1 MHQNVLYIDLEV
13 TSGEKIAETGL
24 VCAERE
30 LRTGSLTEAAEF
42 LQSLSFDAVCGHNI
56 VDFDRAY
63 LQDSSLGS
71 LLSDKPLIDTLPVS
85 LLLFSQKTFHALPKA
100 YKKEDDFRNN
110 PLEDAK
116 LTRKLHENAVGK
128 FNALAPNFRNIF
140 YTLCRNDM
148 HFEGFFSA
156 LQEEPEILAPSIL
169 QGSIKNFFAFTAV
182 DDARLAET
190 IETHP
195 VELAYMLAALEEG
208 VEVHTLPP
216 KVLYDYPQI
225 TALQE
230 QLILPSEAA
239 DERLLAFSHEVFG
252 FAGFREFPRLEA
264 SLEHGTTLSQ
274 KEIVQ
279 AALRQESFVAVLP
292 TGGGKTFSFWLP
304 ALYRAKALKR
314 LTVVISPLQALIQ
327 DQIESF
333 HKQVA
338 NFSAVAISG
347 FQTPPERTDAIE
359 KVQNGEADL
368 LYMAPESLR
377 SNTIFALLKN
387 RVIDRFV
394 IDEAHCLSTW
404 GHDFRHDYFF
414 IAEFIKDLLDVQ
426 PWQET
431 IPVSCFT
438 ATAKPDVIE
447 DIDRYFSE
455 GLGLEMKR
463 YLARPER
470 KNLHYKA
477 INVEKEDQKYL
488 QLLKILNERQ
498 GAALVYIPSS
508 TRRCDEVAEKLSQDL
523 APRAVKS
530 FHSKL
535 ESEEKMGI
543 LEAYLKGEVEVIV
556 ATTAFGMG
564 VDKPDIETVVHFEVS
579 DSLENYAQEAGRGA
593 RDPKLDALCPI
604 LFDEK
609 DLDKHFNTLN
619 RTKLTPREIN
629 AVFSVLKSQA
639 GEKILLSSREIA
651 QKAGWDTE
659 GDDESWDIKVKTA
672 LLELEREGYLQR
684 KRNQVRYYADAVA
697 KDAYEKLHRMHENA
711 TLPEEEHRRLTQ
723 VLGSLLGR
731 GKPAAYQVDE
741 AALTLAM
748 SKEEIALSIL
758 RLKELGIVS
767 DGKDMTLKIKSD
779 AANRLG
785 EIVAVEKALAAW
797 VQEHRRGET
806 TIRALNEFLI
816 DGGIIEEGR
825 NVSDILRKALRAW
838 KALPDTFVAYRI
850 DRQNDLWHYELL
862 DEARLSKSV
871 TYKHR
876 IQDAVVGY
884 FIEQLPKTRSKQ
896 AVECAFSMVELKK
909 ALGFPL
915 KALDKALFHL
925 HTTQIVELA
934 SGRFIYYAPM
944 QIYKTGKFQNKLR
957 YTKKEYAIRMQA
969 YYRRKV
975 ESIHIMGEYAKRMRH
990 NPKEAAAFLSD
1001 YFTMGYDRFKRRYK
1015 LLKAEISRPM
1025 TKRRYEKIFSKL
1037 SGEQRA
1043 IVEDNEHDAI
1053 LVLAGPGSGKT
1064 TVLVHKIASLILQ
1077 EDVKPEQF
1085 LMLTFSHA
1093 AASEFKNRLRDLVG
1107 ELAWDVE
1114 IRTFHGYALKTI
1126 GRQVSDEQ
1134 STLLHR
1140 AVAQAAEQIENEVV
1154 KPPFKSVL
1162 VLDEYQDINADA
1174 FRLIEALYK
1183 AHDANLRMIAVG
1195 DDDQCILESV
1205 NGADVRFFAKFKE
1218 RFTGE
1223 NGTMQYALVQNYRC
1237 SPPVVSVAS
1246 RLLEPLAI
1254 RFKDAPIKSV
1264 KKGRYGPVRMH
1275 LCDTPS
1281 LGAAAVDLMA
1291 KEANFEGTT
1300 AYLALSNDEVGQIY
1314 SRLHAQGI
1322 EAHYLIERSGYRL
1335 RNLAEIFDFTRHLYA
1350 RVQDRPFFENKDIRE
1365 TLLEIEKIHAGSKR
1379 LEVLK
1384 KVIDGFKKEYEVF
1397 YFSLWEEYLEDIQ
1410 FEEFSQ
1416 GGKVTVSTMHK
1427 SKGREFDRVVVS
1439 VPSHKKANDEWFR
1452 LLYVAFTRAKDELVI
1467 VTSDASIVKML
1478 ESGGL
1483 MRLMGKKDLKVI
1495 EEKGPFSAP
1504 TTKTHIMSLKDV
1516 LLGYSYY
1523 SALHP
1528 PRPAAGEKC
1537 FLETGSFPVF
1547 YLRSADGRRMERLS
1561 KAFAETLQKSFRNGW
1576 RIEEMEIDAI
1586 VYWYDKKHDIWL
1598 PHVLCKVMEKTG
1610 MGN

>member
-1 MHQNVLYIDLEV
+1 MLGQILYIDLEV
-13 TSGEKIAETGL
+13 TAHKKIGEIGLLCGEK
-24 VCAERE
+24 E
-30 LRTGSLTEAAEF
+30 LRTASIGEAVDF
-42 LQSLSFDAVCGHNI
+42 LQTLSFDAVCGHNI
-56 VDFDRAY
+56 IDFDQVY
-63 LQDSSLGS
+63 LQESSLGNV
-71 LLSDKPLIDTLPVS
+71 LGDKPVIDTLPIS

-100 YKKEDDFRNN
+100 YKTEDDFRNN
-110 PLEDAK
+110 PLEDAR
-116 LTRKLHENAVGK
+116 LTQKLHSNVVDK
-128 FNALAPNFRNIF
+128 LNTLDQNLRNIF
-140 YTLCRNDM
+140 YTLCHEER
-148 HFEGFFSA
+148 HFKGFF
-156 LQEEPEILAPSIL
+156 EILKHKPELLTPLRLKGI
-169 QGSIKNFFAFTAV
+169 IKTFFSSMFI
-182 DDARLAET
+182 DDIWLDEM
-190 IETHP
+190 IEKHP
-195 VELAYMLAALEEG
+195 VELAYILSAAVEG
-208 VEVHTLPP
+208 IEVHTLPP

-225 TALQE
+225 TGFQE
-230 QLILPSEAA
+230 KLTISQ
-239 DERLLAFSHEVFG
+239 DVDNDRLLAFSHEVFG
-252 FAGFREFPRLEA
+252 FAGFREFPRLDA
-264 SLEHGTTLSQ
+264 SLEHGTTISQ
-274 KEIVQ
+274 KEIIQ
-279 AALRQESFVAVLP
+279 AALKQESLIAVLP

-368 LYMAPESLR
+368 LYLAPESLR

-414 IAEFIKDLLDVQ
+414 IAEFIKDLLEEQ
-426 PWQET
+426 PWQKT

-447 DIDRYFSE
+447 DINRYFNE
-455 GLGLEMKR
+455 GLGLDMKR

-470 KNLHYKA
+470 KNLHYES
-477 INVEKEDQKYL
+477 IGVEKEDQKYL

-508 TRRCDEVAEKLSQDL
+508 IKRCDEVAEKLSQDL
-523 APRAVKS
+523 APRIIKS

-535 ESEEKMGI
+535 ESEEKKEI
-543 LEAYLKGEVEVIV
+543 LTAYLQGEVEIIV

-564 VDKPDIETVVHFEVS
+564 VDKPDIQTVIHYEIS

-593 RDPKLDALCPI
+593 RDPKLEAHCPI

-629 AVFSVLKSQA
+629 AIFSVLKNQP
-639 GEKILLSSREIA
+639 GEKVLLSSREIA

-659 GDDESWDIKVKTA
+659 GDDESWDVKVKTA

-684 KRNQVRYYADAVA
+684 KRNQVRYYADAIA
-697 KDAYEKLHRMHENA
+697 KDAYEKLHQLFDNGV
-711 TLPEEEHRRLTQ
+711 LEETEHQKLTR

-741 AALTLAM
+741 AALTLTM
-748 SKEEIALSIL
+748 KKEEIALSIL

-767 DGKDMTLKIKSD
+767 DGKDMTLKIKPD
-779 AANRLG
+779 ATNRVK
-785 EIVAVEKALAAW
+785 EIIAVEKALVDW
-797 VQEHRRGET
+797 IGEHRNGET

-816 DGGIIEEGR
+816 ESGVIAEGR
-825 NVSDILRKALRAW
+825 NVSDVLRKALRGW
-838 KALPDTFVAYRI
+838 RALPEIFIAYRI

-862 DEARLSKSV
+862 DEAQLLKSV
-871 TYKHR
+871 AYKHQ
-876 IQDAVVGY
+876 IQEAIVNY
-884 FIEQLPKTRSKQ
+884 FVKQLPKTRSRQ
-896 AVECAFSMVELKK
+896 AVELSFSMVELKK

-915 KALDKALFHL
+915 KSLDRALFHL
-925 HTTQIVELA
+925 HTTQIIELA

-944 QIYKTGKFQNKLR
+944 QIYKTDKFQNKLR
-957 YTKKEYAIRMQA
+957 YTKKEYAKRMQA
-969 YYRRKV
+969 YYQRKI

-1001 YFTMGYDRFKRRYK
+1001 YFTMGYDRFKRHYK

-1037 SGEQRA
+1037 SEEQRE

-1093 AASEFKNRLRDLVG
+1093 AASEFKNRLRELIG

-1134 STLLHR
+1134 SDLLR
-1140 AVAQAAEQIENEVV
+1140 YAVAQAADQIEKGVV

-1162 VLDEYQDINADA
+1162 VLDEYQDINSDA
-1174 FRLIEALYK
+1174 FRLIEALYQV
-1183 AHDANLRMIAVG
+1183 HDANLRMIAVG

-1218 RFTGE
+1218 HFGGE
-1223 NGTMQYALVQNYRC
+1223 NGTKQYALVHNYRC
-1237 SPPVVSVAS
+1237 SPEIVSVSS
-1246 RLLEPLAI
+1246 RLLEPLAL
-1254 RFKDAPIKSV
+1254 RFKETSIKSMKKSEHQPV
-1264 KKGRYGPVRMH
+1264 KIH
-1275 LCDTPS
+1275 LCDTPHP
-1281 LGAAAVDLMA
+1281 GIAAVELMR
-1291 KEANFEGTT
+1291 KEDDYKGTT
-1300 AYLALSNDEVGQIY
+1300 AYLAFSNEEVSQIY
-1314 SRLHAQGI
+1314 SQLHRYGI
-1322 EAHYLIERSGYRL
+1322 EAHYLVERNGYRL
-1335 RNLAEIFDFTRHLYA
+1335 RNLAEIFDFTKHLYSQVDN
-1350 RVQDRPFFENKDIRE
+1350 RTFFENRAIRKA
-1365 TLLEIEKIHAGSKR
+1365 LNEIHKNYAGSKR
-1379 LEVLK
+1379 LKLLEA
-1384 KVIDGFKKEYEVF
+1384 VIDGFKKEYEEF
-1397 YFSLWEEYLEDIQ
+1397 YFSLWEEYLNDIQ
-1410 FEEFSQ
+1410 FEEFAQ
-1416 GGKVTVSTMHK
+1416 TGKVTVSTMHK
-1427 SKGREFDRVVVS
+1427 SKGREFDRVVVTVS
-1439 VPSHKKANDEWFR
+1439 PRTMNDEWLR
-1452 LLYVAFTRAKDELVI
+1452 LLYVAFTRAKEELII
-1467 VTSDASIVKML
+1467 VSSEASLIKL
-1478 ESGGL
+1478 LDPGKL
-1483 MRLMGKKDLKVI
+1483 MRLMGKNDLSI
-1495 EEKGPFSAP
+1495 IREKGPFP
-1504 TTKTHIMSLKDV
+1504 TAKTKTHLMSLKDV
-1516 LLGYSYY
+1516 VLGYSYY
-1523 SALHP
+1523 SALDT
-1528 PRPAAGEKC
+1528 PRPVSGEQCK
-1537 FLETGSFPVF
+1537 LDIKNSLDF
-1547 YLRSADGRRMERLS
+1547 YLQSNDGRRIQRLS
-1561 KAFAETLQKSFRNGW
+1561 KSFTNTLRGSYGKGW
-1576 RIEEMEIDAI
+1576 CIEELEIDSV

-1598 PHVLCKVMEKTG
+1598 PHVLCKVVEVLQ
-1610 MGN
+1610 

>member
-1 MHQNVLYIDLEV
+1 MPKEILYIDLEV
-13 TSGEKIAETGL
+13 TSKKKINEIGLLCGEQ
-24 VCAERE
+24 E
-30 LRTGSLTEAAEF
+30 LRTSSINDAIKF
-42 LQSLSFDAVCGHNI
+42 LETLSFDAICGHNI
-56 VDFDRAY
+56 VDFDWLYIA
-63 LQDSSLGS
+63 DS
-71 LLSDKPLIDTLPVS
+71 PLNKLFQEKIIIDTLPIS

-100 YKKEDDFRNN
+100 YKTEDDFRNN
-110 PLEDAK
+110 PLEDSK
-116 LTRKLHENAVGK
+116 LTQKLHGK
-128 FNALAPNFRNIF
+128 VIKKFASLERSFRNIF
-140 YTLCRNDM
+140 YTLCQKDS
-148 HFEGFFSA
+148 HFKGFFST
-156 LQEEPEILAPSIL
+156 LENKPESLAPFIL
-169 QGSIKNFFAFTAV
+169 RGIIKTLFTSLIV
-182 DDARLAET
+182 DDAWLDEM
-190 IETHP
+190 IQKYP
-195 VELAYMLAALEEG
+195 IELAYILSAKAEG

-230 QLILPSEAA
+230 KLSLPKKIE
-239 DERLLAFSHEVFG
+239 DESLLSFSHEVFG
-252 FAGFREFPRLEA
+252 FAGFREFPRLDA
-264 SLEHGTTLSQ
+264 SLENGTILSQ

-279 AALRQESFVAVLP
+279 AALKGESFIAVLP

-304 ALYRAKALKR
+304 AQYRAKSLKR

-368 LYMAPESLR
+368 LYIAPESLR

-426 PWQET
+426 PWQES

-455 GLGLEMKR
+455 SLGLEMKR

-470 KNLHYKA
+470 KNLHYEA
-477 INVEKEDQKYL
+477 IGVEKEDQKYL

-508 TRRCDEVAEKLSQDL
+508 TRQCDEIAEKLSQDL
-523 APRAVKS
+523 APRIVKS

-535 ESEEKMGI
+535 ESEEKMRI
-543 LEAYLKGEVEVIV
+543 LEAYLKGEVNVIV

-564 VDKPDIETVVHFEVS
+564 VDKPDIETVIHYEVS

-593 RDPKLDALCPI
+593 RDPKLEAFCPI

-609 DLDKHFNTLN
+609 DLDKHFNTLS
-619 RTKLTPREIN
+619 RTKLTSREIN
-629 AVFSVLKSQA
+629 AIFSVLKNQP

-672 LLELEREGYLQR
+672 LLELEREGYLKR
-684 KRNQVRYYADAVA
+684 KRNQVRYYADAIA
-697 KDAYEKLHRMHENA
+697 KDAYDKLHKMHDDG
-711 TLPEEEHRRLTQ
+711 TLNEEEHRRLTQ

-731 GKPAAYQVDE
+731 GKPAPYQVDE
-741 AALTLAM
+741 AVSILDM
-748 SKEEIALSIL
+748 DKEVIALSIL
-758 RLKELGIVS
+758 RLKELFIVS
-767 DGKDMTLKIKSD
+767 DDKEMTLKIKPD
-779 AANRLG
+779 ALTRLEEIIRVEKTLEEWVRENKSG
-785 EIVAVEKALAAW
+785 EI
-797 VQEHRRGET
+797 

-816 DGGIIEEGR
+816 DDGVITEDR
-825 NVSDILRKALRAW
+825 NVSDIIRKAFRSW
-838 KALPDTFVAYRI
+838 RALPDTFVAYRI
-850 DRQNDLWHYELL
+850 DRQNDLWHYELF
-862 DEARLSKSV
+862 DETRLIKSL

-876 IQDAVVGY
+876 VQKAVVHY
-884 FIEQLPKTRSKQ
+884 FIKQLPKTHSKQ
-896 AVECAFSMVELKK
+896 AVELSFSMVELKK
-909 ALGFPL
+909 TLEFPL

-925 HTTQIVELA
+925 HTTQIVELT
-934 SGRFIYYAPM
+934 SGRFIYYSPM
-944 QIYKTGKFQNKLR
+944 QIHKTEKFQNKLR
-957 YTKKEYAIRMQA
+957 YTKQEYAKRMRA
-969 YYRRKV
+969 YYQRKI

-990 NPKEAAAFLSD
+990 NPKEATAFLSD
-1001 YFTMGYDRFKRRYK
+1001 YFTMGYDRFKRHYK

-1037 SGEQRA
+1037 SEEQRA

-1093 AASEFKNRLRDLVG
+1093 AASEFKSRLRDLIG
-1107 ELAWDVE
+1107 ELAWEVE

-1134 STLLHR
+1134 SDLLRH
-1140 AVAQAAEQIENEVV
+1140 AVAEAANQIKQGIV

-1174 FRLIEALYK
+1174 FELIEALYL
-1183 AHDANLRMIAVG
+1183 AHDENLRMIAVG

-1218 RFTGE
+1218 RFGGE
-1223 NGTMQYALVQNYRC
+1223 NGTEEYALVENYRC
-1237 SPPVVSVAS
+1237 SPQIVSVAS
-1246 RLLEPLAI
+1246 RLLEPLKI
-1254 RFKDAPIKSV
+1254 RFKETPIKAV
-1264 KKGRYGPVRMH
+1264 KKNKKRPVTIH
-1275 LCDTPS
+1275 LCDTPHP
-1281 LGAAAVDLMA
+1281 GVAAVELILQSGTY
-1291 KEANFEGTT
+1291 EGTT
-1300 AYLALSNDEVGQIY
+1300 AYLAFSNEEVSQIY
-1314 SRLHAQGI
+1314 SHLHSYGI
-1322 EAHYLIERSGYRL
+1322 EAHYLIERSGYRP
-1335 RNLAEIFDFTRHLYA
+1335 RNLAEIFDFTKYLYA
-1350 RVQDRPFFENKDIRE
+1350 EVPDRPFFENKDIRRALNE
-1365 TLLEIEKIHAGSKR
+1365 THKTYAGSKR
-1379 LEVLK
+1379 LKLLED
-1384 KVIDGFKKEYEVF
+1384 VIDGFKKEYEEF
-1397 YFSLWEEYLEDIQ
+1397 YFSLWEEYLDDIQ
-1410 FEEFSQ
+1410 FEEFAQ
-1416 GGKVTVSTMHK
+1416 TGKVTVSTMHK
-1427 SKGREFDRVVVS
+1427 AKGREFDRVVVS
-1439 VPSHKKANDEWFR
+1439 LSHRKKQDEWLR
-1452 LLYVAFTRAKDELVI
+1452 LLYVAFTRAKEELTV
-1467 VTSDASIVKML
+1467 VTSDASIVDFLHSKRFMRWVGKNDL
-1478 ESGGL
+1478 EIIRHTESFP
-1483 MRLMGKKDLKVI
+1483 K
-1495 EEKGPFSAP
+1495 AN
-1504 TTKTHIMSLKDV
+1504 TKTYIMNLKDV
-1516 LLGYSYY
+1516 MLSYSYY
-1523 SALHP
+1523 SVLDA
-1528 PRPAAGEKC
+1528 PRPVAGGKC
-1537 FLETGSFPVF
+1537 SLDVKGAPIF
-1547 YLRSADGRRMERLS
+1547 YLQAVDGRRIERLS
-1561 KAFAETLQKSFRNGW
+1561 KAFAKTLQESFRKGW
-1576 RIEEMEIDAI
+1576 RIEETEIDSI
-1586 VYWYDKKHDIWL
+1586 VYWHDREHGVWL
-1598 PHVLCKVMEKTG
+1598 PHVLCKVVEKKQKD
-1610 MGN
+1610 